1 MKRALLLNHA
11 RPVYLHTVLN
21 TILLNTNTKP
31 MKTKGTKQ
39 KIQEAN
45 SIKQVNSLEKKAL
58 SFDLASPRTMRKI
71 ARAVKAKRKELA

>member
-1 MKRALLLNHA
+1 MLSNHA
-11 RPVYLHTVLN
+11 RPDHFYNVRN
-21 TILLNTNTKP
+21 TILLNTKTI

-71 ARAVKAKRKELA
+71 ARAVKVKRKELS

>member
-1 MKRALLLNHA
+1 
-11 RPVYLHTVLN
+11 
-21 TILLNTNTKP
+21 

>member
-1 MKRALLLNHA
+1 MLLNHA
-11 RPVYLHTVLN
+11 RARHLYNLRN
-21 TILLNTNTKP
+21 TILLNTKTI

-45 SIKQVNSLEKKAL
+45 STKQLNKLEKKAL
-58 SFDLASPRTMRKI
+58 SFELASPRTMRKI

>member
-1 MKRALLLNHA
+1 MLLNHA
-11 RPVYLHTVLN
+11 RTLCLYTIRN
-21 TILLNTNTKP
+21 TILLNTKKI

-58 SFDLASPRTMRKI
+58 SFEFASPKTLRKI
-71 ARAVKAKRKELA
+71 AKAIAIKRKELK

>member
-1 MKRALLLNHA
+1 MLSSHA
-11 RPVYLHTVLN
+11 RTCHLYNVRD
-21 TILLNTNTKP
+21 TILLSTKKI

-58 SFDLASPRTMRKI
+58 SFELASPKTLRKI
-71 ARAVKAKRKELA
+71 AKAIANKRKELK

>member
-1 MKRALLLNHA
+1 LLSSHA
-11 RPVYLHTVLN
+11 RTRHLYTVHN
-21 TILLNTNTKP
+21 TTLLNTKTI

-58 SFDLASPRTMRKI
+58 SFELASPKTLRKI
-71 ARAVKAKRKELA
+71 AKAIASKRKELK

>member
-1 MKRALLLNHA
+1 
-11 RPVYLHTVLN
+11 
-21 TILLNTNTKP
+21 

-58 SFDLASPRTMRKI
+58 SFELASPKTLRKI
-71 ARAVKAKRKELA
+71 AKAIAIKRKELKITKNFIKQLRLDMEQM

>member
-1 MKRALLLNHA
+1 MLLNHA
-11 RPVYLHTVLN
+11 RTYHLFTVRN
-21 TILLNTNTKP
+21 TTLLNAQTI

-45 SIKQVNSLEKKAL
+45 SMKQLNKLEKKAL
-58 SFDLASPRTMRKI
+58 SFELASPRTMRKI

>member
-1 MKRALLLNHA
+1 MLLSHA
-11 RPVYLHTVLN
+11 RTCHLYNLRN
-21 TILLNTNTKP
+21 TILLNTKTI

-58 SFDLASPRTMRKI
+58 SFELASPKTLRKI
-71 ARAVKAKRKELA
+71 AKAIANKRKELK